1 MAKLMDDFDQFLSN
15 ASSLV
20 TLPTLLVSPILAIFT
35 FFCVLDEQFALK
47 DKLTV
52 GLLWFL
58 MLISLVVLQV
68 VWRNQNG
75 VNKKVE
81 FWLESLQMITLV
93 ASCCALLS
101 SVMLRS

>member
-1 MAKLMDDFDQFLSN
+1 MAKLMDDFDQFLSH

-58 MLISLVVLQV
+58 MLISFVVLQV

-81 FWLESLQMITLV
+81 FWLESLQMIILV
-93 ASCCALLS
+93 VSCCSLLS

>member
-1 MAKLMDDFDQFLSN
+1 MDDFDQFLSA

-35 FFCVLDEQFALK
+35 FYCVLDEQFALK
-47 DKLTV
+47 DRMTV

-58 MLISLVVLQV
+58 MLISFVVLQV

-75 VNKKVE
+75 VNKKLE
-81 FWLESLQMITLV
+81 FWLESIQMITLV

-101 SVMLRS
+101 SAMLRY